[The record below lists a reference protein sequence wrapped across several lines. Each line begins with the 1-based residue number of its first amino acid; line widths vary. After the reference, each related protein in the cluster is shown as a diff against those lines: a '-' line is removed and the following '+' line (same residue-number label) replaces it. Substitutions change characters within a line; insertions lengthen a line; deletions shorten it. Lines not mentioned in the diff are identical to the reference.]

1 MLGAEVAAV
10 VDPASVVDRALELE
24 GVDAL
29 GLDDLDRRYL
39 RTLIVQYEGRPTGVT
54 ALAASMQQE
63 VDTLEEV
70 VEPYLL
76 HEGFLLRT
84 PNGRV
89 ASARA
94 YAHLR
99 LQPPGRASAQQPLLL
114 DDGTD

>member
-1 MLGAEVAAV
+1 
-10 VDPASVVDRALELE
+10 VDPEVVERALELE

-39 RTLIVQYEGRPTGVT
+39 RTLMVQYEGRPTGVT

-84 PNGRV
+84 PTGRL
-89 ASARA
+89 ASGKA

-99 LQPPGRASAQQPLLL
+99 LSPPSRVASVQQPLLL
-114 DDGTD
+114 DDESA